1 MRCILGAQSP
11 ILSGSVVVRTISPE
25 LFGVLG
31 VGAVAGRTFTEE
43 RDSSAAESTRSR
55 IAIIN
60 GGPLFEDNVMSF
72 AAANHSRV
80 KDKAKYGAT
89 PVFEIA
95 K

>member
-1 MRCILGAQSP
+1 MSALRRLLLRLLNALHPGRAEPDLGRERRRAHD
-11 ILSGSVVVRTISPE
+11 L
-25 LFGVLG
+25 
-31 VGAVAGRTFTEE
+31 AGRDF
-43 RDSSAAESTRSR
+43 SAAESTRSR